1 MWSLRGSVFVLKQS
15 RLFILAGY
23 PAEQYSGS
31 DESQMSF
38 LPDSFLHAF
47 THTTSRP
54 FSFFPLPSP
63 PLPHLSA
70 LAGQSLPVSI
80 QDILSASSTV
90 CCVVFNDISFSGLPQ
105 YSTVL
110 QEKQCINNNSNLNLS
125 NGK

>member
-31 DESQMSF
+31 EESQMHF
-38 LPDSFLHAF
+38 LPGSF
-47 THTTSRP
+47 THTSSRP

-80 QDILSASSTV
+80 QDILSASSV
-90 CCVVFNDISFSGLPQ
+90 CCVVFNDISSSGLPQ

-110 QEKQCINNNSNLNLS
+110 QKNNVLIITLI
-125 NGK
+125 

>member
-1 MWSLRGSVFVLKQS
+1 MR
-15 RLFILAGY
+15 
-23 PAEQYSGS
+23 
-31 DESQMSF
+31 F

-54 FSFFPLPSP
+54 FFFFSPLPSP
-63 PLPHLSA
+63 PFPHLLA

-90 CCVVFNDISFSGLPQ
+90 CCVVFSDISFSGLPQ